1 MSAQYN
7 ANQDVKV
14 VRRYFTGATV
24 LRKGQILCYDQ
35 AASKV
40 DADPKL
46 RLGNAVVVLS
56 TSNVKYISGVI
67 SETDAGQTGPC
78 FVTLQAPQQGDVID
92 VEVDGTTDVAAG
104 DFLKPDGTLGAL
116 IKATPSAGDQLFQAF
131 EANSTDATKTINRV
145 QKI

>member
-7 ANQDVKV
+7 ANQDVRLA
-14 VRRYFTGATV
+14 RRYFTGTTT

-46 RLGNAVVVLS
+46 RLGNAV
-56 TSNVKYISGVI
+56 TVI
-67 SETDAGQTGPC
+67 VTANIKFLAGIVSELDAGQVGPC
-78 FVTLQAPQQGDVID
+78 FVALTVPQAGDVVD
-92 VEVDGTTDVAAG
+92 AEVDGTADVALG
-104 DFLKPDGTLGAL
+104 DFLKPDATLGAL

-131 EANSTDATKTINRV
+131 EVNTTDATKTVNRV